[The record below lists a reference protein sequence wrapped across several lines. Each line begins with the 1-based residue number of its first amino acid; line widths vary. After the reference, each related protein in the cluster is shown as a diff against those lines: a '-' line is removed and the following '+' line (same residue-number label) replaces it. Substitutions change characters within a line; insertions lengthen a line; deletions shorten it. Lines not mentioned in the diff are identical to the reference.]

1 MADAVQARLP
11 LGYSRARKFKN
22 AFLGVVTNPYNVIV
36 VVAIVLLVYLIV
48 VPLVEMITTTFELQQ
63 VDLRRFP
70 GAQVGDFTLHHWNR
84 LVNSNLSKAL
94 LWIPLKNSLFIA
106 VAVSSLSILLGSLLA
121 WLMVRSDMPFKKFF
135 SLAVIIP
142 YMIPSWCKSM
152 AWITVFKNSRIGGRV
167 GFLASLGIETPN
179 WLAYGPIPIVLVLVI
194 HYYAYA
200 YLLVSAALGSL
211 NSELEEMGEITGAS
225 KPQILKKITMPLVL
239 PAILSSVILTFSK
252 AMGTFGVPAY
262 LGMKVNFN
270 TISTTLY
277 STIRNRESTTGYAIA
292 LILISISS
300 LLVFVNQKAIGAR
313 KSFATIGGKGGRPN
327 LIKLG
332 AWKYCI
338 TAFVVALLIVGVI
351 GPLFILVIDTFMLRP
366 GVYSFSNFSLH
377 FWLGNPDFSIYEGEP
392 GVLRNPLFWQ
402 NFKNTMLLVVITS
415 VIAAFVGQ
423 TLGYI
428 ISRGRT
434 KLSGKFIEQLVFVP
448 YLIPSIAFGAIYLS
462 MFAVARFTI
471 PGTNFSLI
479 PALYGTFALLVLVS
493 VVKHLPFSCRA
504 GISNMLQ
511 IGIELEE
518 SAAIQGSSFLTRFR
532 RIVLPLSKRGFLS
545 GFMLIFI
552 SIMKE
557 LDLIILVMTP
567 AWSTL
572 PYMAY
577 RYASQSFEPYSN
589 VVAVVLFLIV
599 FIVYA
604 VLNIGGRADI
614 AKSMGG

>member
-1 MADAVQARLP
+1 
-11 LGYSRARKFKN
+11 
-22 AFLGVVTNPYNVIV
+22 
-36 VVAIVLLVYLIV
+36 
-48 VPLVEMITTTFELQQ
+48 
-63 VDLRRFP
+63 
-70 GAQVGDFTLHHWNR
+70 
-84 LVNSNLSKAL
+84 
-94 LWIPLKNSLFIA
+94 
-106 VAVSSLSILLGSLLA
+106 
-121 WLMVRSDMPFKKFF
+121 
-135 SLAVIIP
+135 
-142 YMIPSWCKSM
+142 
-152 AWITVFKNSRIGGRV
+152 VFKNSRIGGRI

-200 YLLVSAALGSL
+200 YLLVSASLSSL

-225 KPQILKKITMPLVL
+225 KLQILRKITMPLVL

-252 AMGTFGVPAY
+252 AMGTFGVPAF

-292 LILISISS
+292 LILIAISS
-300 LLVFVNQKAIGAR
+300 AFVFINQKAIGTR

-332 AWKYCI
+332 LWKYPI
-338 TAFVVALLIVGVI
+338 SVLVIALLVIGVI
-351 GPLFILVIDTFMLRP
+351 GPLIILVIDTFMLQP
-366 GVYSFSNFSLH
+366 GEYSFANFSFH
-377 FWLGNPDFSIYEGEP
+377 FWAGKADFAVYEGEP

-402 NFKNTMLLVVITS
+402 NLKNTIILVVCTS
-415 VIAAFVGQ
+415 VIASLVGQ

-428 ISRGRT
+428 VSRGRA
-434 KLSGKFIEQLVFVP
+434 KFSGKLIEQLVFIP

-471 PGTNFSLI
+471 PGTNFSFI

-518 SAAIQGSSFLTRFR
+518 AATIQGSSFVRRFM
-532 RIVLPLSKRGFLS
+532 RIVLPLSKGGFLS

-577 RYASQSFEPYSN
+577 RYSSQSMDPYSN
-589 VVAVVLFLIV
+589 VVAVILFLIV
-599 FIVYA
+599 FMVYA
-604 VLNIGGRADI
+604 LLNIGGKADI